1 MKILLL
7 TQWFDPEPTLKGLVF
22 AKELQRQGYEVQVLT
37 GFPNYPTGKIYP
49 GYKLKFKQTE
59 FIDGIEVTRVAL
71 YPSHDSSVLKRI
83 FNYISFAFM
92 AALIGIFS
100 TKKAD
105 VIYAYHPPLTVG
117 VAAIFIKLFR
127 RTPIIYDIQDMWP
140 DTLKATG
147 MLNNDRLLNF
157 ISIICQQVYK
167 YVDHIVVL
175 SPGFK
180 KLLINRKVPEN
191 KISVIYNWCDEEA
204 LESKTILKDEYDQLL
219 SDKFNLVFA
228 GNLGK
233 AQSLDTL
240 INVAQN
246 LRHNPRIQLV
256 FVGDGTERYLLI
268 AKVDELNLDN
278 VVFIPRVPMSEVGG
292 ILKKADVLIVHL
304 KDDKLFEITI
314 PSKTQA
320 YMAIGKP
327 ILMAVKGDALDI
339 IKEAKAGAIAQ
350 PDDIESI
357 LEAINYLYN
366 SSSSALIQMG
376 ENSRKYYMEEMSLE
390 KSCKKFIEVFE
401 MVRRKENSNN
411 V

>member
-22 AKELQRQGYEVQVLT
+22 AKELQRQGHEVQVLT

-49 GYKLKFKQTE
+49 GYKLRFKQTE
-59 FIDGIEVTRVAL
+59 FIDGIKVTRVAL

-92 AALIGIFS
+92 TALIGIFS
-100 TKKAD
+100 TKKAE

-117 VAAIFIKLFR
+117 LAAILIKFFR
-127 RTPIIYDIQDMWP
+127 RIPIVYDIQDMWP

-147 MLNNDRLLNF
+147 MLNNERLLNI
-157 ISIICQQVYK
+157 ISTICKQVYK

-180 KLLINRKVPEN
+180 KLLIDRKVPEN

-204 LESKTILKDEYDQLL
+204 LERKTILKDEYNQIL

-233 AQSLDTL
+233 AQGLETL
-240 INVAQN
+240 INVAKH
-246 LRHNPRIQLV
+246 LRENQRIQLV
-256 FVGDGTERYLLI
+256 FVGDGTERELLI
-268 AKVDELNLDN
+268 KKVTELNLKN

-292 ILKKADVLIVHL
+292 ILKKADILIVHL
-304 KDDKLFEITI
+304 KDDQLFEITI

-327 ILMAVKGDALDI
+327 ILMAVKGDASEI
-339 IKEAKAGAIAQ
+339 IKNAQAGAIAQ
-350 PDDIESI
+350 PENTESI
-357 LEAINYLYN
+357 LKAINYLYN
-366 SSSSALIQMG
+366 SSSSDLMEMG
-376 ENSRKYYMEEMSLE
+376 ENSKKYYIDEMSLE

-401 MVRRKENSNN
+401 MVRKKESRN

>member
-22 AKELQRQGYEVQVLT
+22 AKELQRQGHEVQVLT

-49 GYKLKFKQTE
+49 GYKLRFKQTE

-117 VAAIFIKLFR
+117 LAAILIKFFR
-127 RTPIIYDIQDMWP
+127 RIPIVYDIQDMWP

-147 MLNNDRLLNF
+147 MLNNERLLNI
-157 ISIICQQVYK
+157 ISIICKQVYK

-180 KLLINRKVPEN
+180 KLLINREVQED

-233 AQSLDTL
+233 AQGLDTS
-240 INVAQN
+240 INVAQH
-246 LRHNPRIQLV
+246 LRDNQRIQLV
-256 FVGDGTERYLLI
+256 FVGDGTERDLLI
-268 AKVDELNLDN
+268 AKVAELNLEN

-327 ILMAVKGDALDI
+327 VLMAVKGDASDI

-350 PDDIESI
+350 PDDTESI
-357 LEAINYLYN
+357 LEAINYLYH
-366 SSSSALIQMG
+366 SSSSELMQMG
-376 ENSRKYYMEEMSLE
+376 ENSKKYYIDEMSLK

-401 MVRRKENSNN
+401 MVKSKESSN

>member
-7 TQWFDPEPTLKGLVF
+7 TQWFDPEPTLKGLVL
-22 AKELQRQGYEVQVLT
+22 ARELQRQGHEVQVLT

-49 GYKLKFKQTE
+49 GYKLRLKQTE

-71 YPSHDSSVLKRI
+71 YPSHDSSVIKRV

-92 AALIGIFS
+92 AALMGIFS

-117 VAAIFIKLFR
+117 LAAILIKFFR
-127 RTPIIYDIQDMWP
+127 RTPIVYDIQDMWP

-147 MLNNDRLLNF
+147 MLNNDRLLNI
-157 ISIICQQVYK
+157 ISITCKQVYK

-180 KLLINRKVPEN
+180 KLLIDRKVPEN

-204 LESKTILKDEYDQLL
+204 LESKTILKDEYNQIL
-219 SDKFNLVFA
+219 SDRFNLVFA

-233 AQSLDTL
+233 AQGLDTL
-240 INVAQN
+240 INVAQSLKDN
-246 LRHNPRIQLV
+246 SRIQLV
-256 FVGDGTERYLLI
+256 FVGDGTERDSLI
-268 AKVDELNLDN
+268 LKVAELGLEN

-327 ILMAVKGDALDI
+327 ILMAVKGDASDI
-339 IKEAKAGAIAQ
+339 VESAQAGAIAQ
-350 PDDIESI
+350 PDNTESI
-357 LEAINYLYN
+357 VEAIKYLYN
-366 SSSSALIQMG
+366 SSSSALRQMG
-376 ENSRKYYMEEMSLE
+376 ENSKKYYIDEMSLE
-390 KSCKKFIEVFE
+390 KSCKKFNEVFE
-401 MVRRKENSNN
+401 MVRRKRNSN

>member
-22 AKELQRQGYEVQVLT
+22 AKELQRQGHEVQVLT
-37 GFPNYPTGKIYP
+37 GFPNYPTGKIYD
-49 GYKLKFKQTE
+49 GYKLRFKQTE
-59 FIDGIEVTRVAL
+59 YIDGIEVTRVAL

-180 KLLINRKVPEN
+180 KLLINREVPEN

-204 LESKTILKDEYDQLL
+204 LESKTILKEEYNQIL
-219 SDKFNLVFA
+219 SNKFNLVFA

-233 AQSLDTL
+233 AQGLDTL
-240 INVAQN
+240 INVAKALQN
-246 LRHNPRIQLV
+246 NNQIQLV
-256 FVGDGTERYLLI
+256 FVGDGTERELLI
-268 AKVDELNLDN
+268 TKVAELNLEN
-278 VVFIPRVPMSEVGG
+278 VAFIPRVPMSEVGG
-292 ILKKADVLIVHL
+292 ILKRADVLIVHL

-320 YMAIGKP
+320 YMAMGKP
-327 ILMAVKGDALDI
+327 ILMAVKGDASDI
-339 IKEAKAGAIAQ
+339 VSKAQAGVIAK
-350 PDDIESI
+350 PEDTESI
-357 LEAINYLYN
+357 LLAINSLYHLDKPN
-366 SSSSALIQMG
+366 LLKMG
-376 ENSRKYYMEEMSLE
+376 ENSKKYYMNEMSLE
-390 KSCKKFIEVFE
+390 KSCNKFIEIFN
-401 MVRRKENSNN
+401 MVKKWK
-411 V
+411 

>member
-180 KLLINRKVPEN
+180 KLLINREVPEN

-376 ENSRKYYMEEMSLE
+376 ENSRKYYIEEMSLE

>member
-22 AKELQRQGYEVQVLT
+22 ARELQRQGHEVQVLT

-49 GYKLKFKQTE
+49 GYKLRLKQTE

-71 YPSHDSSVLKRI
+71 YPSHDSSVIKRI

-92 AALIGIFS
+92 AALMGIFS

-117 VAAIFIKLFR
+117 LAAILIKFFR
-127 RTPIIYDIQDMWP
+127 RTPIVYDIQDMWP

-147 MLNNDRLLNF
+147 MLNNDRLLNI
-157 ISIICQQVYK
+157 ISIICKQVYK

-180 KLLINRKVPEN
+180 KLLIDRKVPEN

-204 LESKTILKDEYDQLL
+204 LESKTILKDEYNQIL
-219 SDKFNLVFA
+219 SDRFNLVFA

-233 AQSLDTL
+233 AQGLDTL
-240 INVAQN
+240 INVAQSLKDN
-246 LRHNPRIQLV
+246 SRIQLV
-256 FVGDGTERYLLI
+256 FVGDGTERDSLI
-268 AKVDELNLDN
+268 FKVAELGLEN

-327 ILMAVKGDALDI
+327 ILMAVKGDASDI
-339 IKEAKAGAIAQ
+339 VESAQAGAIAQ
-350 PDDIESI
+350 PDNTESI
-357 LEAINYLYN
+357 VEAIKYLYN
-366 SSSSALIQMG
+366 SSSSALRQMG
-376 ENSRKYYMEEMSLE
+376 GNSKKYYIDEMSLE
-390 KSCKKFIEVFE
+390 KSCKKFNEVFE
-401 MVRRKENSNN
+401 MVRRKENSN

>member
-22 AKELQRQGYEVQVLT
+22 AKELQRQGHEVQVLT
-37 GFPNYPTGKIYP
+37 GFPNYPVGKIYE

-92 AALIGIFS
+92 AALIGIFV

-117 VAAIFIKLFR
+117 IAAIFIKFFR
-127 RTPIIYDIQDMWP
+127 RTPIVYDIQDMWP

-147 MLNNDRLLNF
+147 MLNNDKLLNI
-157 ISIICQQVYK
+157 ISMVCNQVYK

-180 KLLINRKVPEN
+180 QLLMNRNVNED

-204 LESKTILKDEYDQLL
+204 LETQTILKEEYNQIL
-219 SDKFNLVFA
+219 SDKFNLIFA

-233 AQSLDTL
+233 AQGLDTL
-240 INVAQN
+240 INVAKVLQN
-246 LRHNPRIQLV
+246 NSQIQLV
-256 FVGDGTERYLLI
+256 FVGDGTERDLLI
-268 AKVDELNLDN
+268 KKVAELNLEN
-278 VVFIPRVPMSEVGG
+278 VAFIPRVPMSEVGG
-292 ILKKADVLIVHL
+292 ILKRADVLIVHL

-320 YMAIGKP
+320 YMAMGKP
-327 ILMAVKGDALDI
+327 ILMAVKGDASDI
-339 IKEAKAGAIAQ
+339 VSKAQAGVIAK
-350 PDDIESI
+350 PEDTESI
-357 LEAINYLYN
+357 LLAISSLYHLN
-366 SSSSALIQMG
+366 QPDLLKMG
-376 ENSRKYYMEEMSLE
+376 ENSKRYYMNEMSLE
-390 KSCKKFIEVFE
+390 KSCNKFIEIFNIV
-401 MVRRKENSNN
+401 KKWK
-411 V
+411 

>member
-7 TQWFDPEPTLKGLVF
+7 TQWFDPEPTFKGLTF
-22 AKELQRQGYEVQVLT
+22 AKELKRQGHDVQVLT
-37 GFPNYPTGKIYP
+37 GFPNYPSGKIYD
-49 GYKLKFKQTE
+49 GYKLRFKQTE

-127 RTPIIYDIQDMWP
+127 RIPIVYDIQDMWP
-140 DTLKATG
+140 DTLNATG
-147 MLNNDRLLNF
+147 MLNNKKILNF
-157 ISIICQQVYK
+157 IGSVCKLVYK
-167 YVDHIVVL
+167 FVDHIVVL

-180 KLLINRKVPEN
+180 QLLIERDVSEE

-327 ILMAVKGDALDI
+327 VLMAVKGDASDI

-350 PDDIESI
+350 PDDAESI
-357 LEAINYLYN
+357 LEAINYLYH
-366 SSSSALIQMG
+366 SSSSELMQMG
-376 ENSRKYYMEEMSLE
+376 ENSKKYYIDEMSLE

-401 MVRRKENSNN
+401 MVIRKENSN

>member
-22 AKELQRQGYEVQVLT
+22 AKELQRQGHEVQVLT
-37 GFPNYPTGKIYP
+37 GFPNYPVGKIYE

-92 AALIGIFS
+92 AALIGIFA

-117 VAAIFIKLFR
+117 MAAIFIKLFR
-127 RTPIIYDIQDMWP
+127 RTPIVYDIQDMWP

-147 MLNNDRLLNF
+147 MLNNDKLLNI
-157 ISIICQQVYK
+157 ISMVCNQVYK

-180 KLLINRKVPEN
+180 KLLINRKVKED
-191 KISVIYNWCDEEA
+191 KISIIYNWCDEEA
-204 LESKTILKDEYDQLL
+204 LENKAILKNEYDQIL
-219 SDKFNLVFA
+219 SNKFNLVFA

-233 AQSLDTL
+233 AQGLDTL
-240 INVAQN
+240 INVARH
-246 LRHNPRIQLV
+246 LRNNQQIQLV
-256 FVGDGTERYLLI
+256 FVGDGTERDLLI
-268 AKVDELNLDN
+268 AKVAELNLKN

-292 ILKKADVLIVHL
+292 ILQKADILIVHL

-327 ILMAVKGDALDI
+327 ILMAVKGDASDI
-339 IKEAKAGAIAQ
+339 LKDAQAGAIAQ
-350 PDDIESI
+350 PENTESI
-357 LEAINYLYN
+357 LKAINYLYN
-366 SSSSALIQMG
+366 SSSSELMQMG
-376 ENSRKYYMEEMSLE
+376 ENSKKYYIDEMSLE

-401 MVRRKENSNN
+401 MVRRKESSN

>member
-22 AKELQRQGYEVQVLT
+22 AKELQRQGHDVQVLT

-49 GYKLKFKQTE
+49 GYKLRFKQTE

-117 VAAIFIKLFR
+117 VAAIFIKFFR

-147 MLNNDRLLNF
+147 MLNNDRLLNL

-180 KLLINRKVPEN
+180 KLLINREVPEN

-204 LESKTILKDEYDQLL
+204 LESKTVLKDEYDQLL

-327 ILMAVKGDALDI
+327 VLMAVKGDASDI

-350 PDDIESI
+350 PDDAESI
-357 LEAINYLYN
+357 LEAINYLYH
-366 SSSSALIQMG
+366 SSSSELMQMG
-376 ENSRKYYMEEMSLE
+376 ENSKKYYIDEMSLE

-401 MVRRKENSNN
+401 MVIRKENSN

>member
-22 AKELQRQGYEVQVLT
+22 AKELQRQGHEVQVLT

-92 AALIGIFS
+92 AMLVGIFA

-117 VAAIFIKLFR
+117 IAAIFIKLFR
-127 RTPIIYDIQDMWP
+127 CTPIVYDIQDMWP

-147 MLNNDRLLNF
+147 MLKNDKLLNI
-157 ISIICQQVYK
+157 ISMVCDQVYK

-180 KLLINRKVPEN
+180 KLLINRKVEED

-204 LESKTILKDEYDQLL
+204 LKSKTILKDKYNQIL

-233 AQSLDTL
+233 AQGLETL
-240 INVAQN
+240 INVAKH
-246 LRHNPRIQLV
+246 LRVNQRIQLV
-256 FVGDGTERYLLI
+256 FVGDGTERELLI
-268 AKVDELNLDN
+268 NKVTELNLNN

-292 ILKKADVLIVHL
+292 ILKKADILVVHL
-304 KDDKLFEITI
+304 KDDQLFEITI

-327 ILMAVKGDALDI
+327 ILMAVKGDASDI
-339 IKEAKAGAIAQ
+339 IKDAQAGAIAQ
-350 PDDIESI
+350 PENTESI
-357 LEAINYLYN
+357 LKAINYLYN
-366 SSSSALIQMG
+366 SSSLELMQMA
-376 ENSRKYYMEEMSLE
+376 ENSKKYYINEMSLE

-401 MVRRKENSNN
+401 MVGRKGE
-411 V
+411 

>member
-22 AKELQRQGYEVQVLT
+22 AKELQRQGHEVQVLT
-37 GFPNYPTGKIYP
+37 GFPNYPVGKIYE

-92 AALIGIFS
+92 AALIGIFV

-117 VAAIFIKLFR
+117 IAAIFIKFFR
-127 RTPIIYDIQDMWP
+127 RTPIVYDIQDMWP

-147 MLNNDRLLNF
+147 MLNNDKLLNI
-157 ISIICQQVYK
+157 ISMVCNQVYK

-180 KLLINRKVPEN
+180 QLLMNRNVNED

-204 LESKTILKDEYDQLL
+204 LETQTILKEEYNQIL
-219 SDKFNLVFA
+219 SDKFNLIFA

-233 AQSLDTL
+233 AQGLDTL
-240 INVAQN
+240 INVAKVLQN
-246 LRHNPRIQLV
+246 NSQIQLV
-256 FVGDGTERYLLI
+256 FVGDGTERDLLI
-268 AKVDELNLDN
+268 KKVAELNLEN
-278 VVFIPRVPMSEVGG
+278 VAFIPRVPMSEVGG
-292 ILKKADVLIVHL
+292 ILKRADVLIVHL

-320 YMAIGKP
+320 YMAMGKP
-327 ILMAVKGDALDI
+327 ILMAVKGDASDI
-339 IKEAKAGAIAQ
+339 VSKAQAGVIAK
-350 PDDIESI
+350 PEDTESI
-357 LEAINYLYN
+357 LLAISSLYHLN
-366 SSSSALIQMG
+366 QPDLLKMG
-376 ENSRKYYMEEMSLE
+376 ENSKRYYMNEMSLE
-390 KSCKKFIEVFE
+390 KSCNKFIEIFN
-401 MVRRKENSNN
+401 MVKKWK
-411 V
+411 

>member
-22 AKELQRQGYEVQVLT
+22 AKELQRQGHEVQVLT
-37 GFPNYPTGKIYP
+37 GFPNYPTGKIYD
-49 GYKLKFKQTE
+49 GYKLRFKQTE
-59 FIDGIEVTRVAL
+59 YIEGIEVTRVAL

-92 AALIGIFS
+92 AALIGIFA

-105 VIYAYHPPLTVG
+105 VIYTYHPPLTVG
-117 VAAIFIKLFR
+117 VAALLIKLFR
-127 RTPIIYDIQDMWP
+127 RIPIVYDIQDMWP

-147 MLNNDRLLNF
+147 MLNNQKLLNI
-157 ISIICQQVYK
+157 ISLVCDQVYK

-180 KLLINRKVPEN
+180 QLLMNRNVNED
-191 KISVIYNWCDEEA
+191 KISVIYNWCDEKA
-204 LESKTILKDEYDQLL
+204 LENRPILKDEYNQIL

-233 AQSLDTL
+233 AQGLDTL
-240 INVAQN
+240 INVAKH
-246 LRHNPRIQLV
+246 LKDNPRIQLV
-256 FVGDGTERYLLI
+256 FVGDGTERDLLI
-268 AKVDELNLDN
+268 RKVAELNLKN
-278 VVFIPRVPMSEVGG
+278 VVFIPRVLMSEVGG
-292 ILKKADVLIVHL
+292 ILQKADILIVHL

-327 ILMAVKGDALDI
+327 ILMAVKGDASDI
-339 IKEAKAGAIAQ
+339 LKDAQAGAIAQ
-350 PDDIESI
+350 PENTESI
-357 LEAINYLYN
+357 LKAINYLYN
-366 SSSSALIQMG
+366 SSSSELMQMG
-376 ENSRKYYMEEMSLE
+376 ENSKKYYIDEMSLE

-401 MVRRKENSNN
+401 MVRRKESSN

>member
-22 AKELQRQGYEVQVLT
+22 AKELQRQGHEVQVLT
-37 GFPNYPTGKIYP
+37 GFPNYPVGKIYE

-92 AALIGIFS
+92 ATLIGIFA

-117 VAAIFIKLFR
+117 MAAIFIKFFR
-127 RTPIIYDIQDMWP
+127 RIPIVYDIQDMWP

-147 MLNNDRLLNF
+147 MLNNDKLLNI
-157 ISIICQQVYK
+157 ISIVCNQVYK

-180 KLLINRKVPEN
+180 KLLINRKVKED
-191 KISVIYNWCDEEA
+191 KISIIYNWCDEKA
-204 LESKTILKDEYDQLL
+204 LENKGVLKGEYNQLFL
-219 SDKFNLVFA
+219 DKFNLVFA

-233 AQSLDTL
+233 AQGLDTL
-240 INVAQN
+240 INVAKH
-246 LRHNPRIQLV
+246 LKDNPRIQLV
-256 FVGDGTERYLLI
+256 FVGDGTERDLLI
-268 AKVDELNLDN
+268 TKVADLNLKN
-278 VVFIPRVPMSEVGG
+278 VVFIPRVPMSEVGV
-292 ILKKADVLIVHL
+292 ILKKADILIVHL

-327 ILMAVKGDALDI
+327 ILMAVKGDASDI
-339 IKEAKAGAIAQ
+339 IKNAQAGAIAQ
-350 PDDIESI
+350 PEDTESI
-357 LEAINYLYN
+357 VEAINYLYH
-366 SSSSALIQMG
+366 SSSSDLMQMG
-376 ENSRKYYMEEMSLE
+376 ENSKKHYTDEMSLE
-390 KSCKKFIEVFE
+390 RSCKKFIEVFE
-401 MVRRKENSNN
+401 MVKRKENSN

>member
-22 AKELQRQGYEVQVLT
+22 AKELQRQGHEVQVLT

-49 GYKLKFKQTE
+49 GYKLRFKQTE

-147 MLNNDRLLNF
+147 MLNNERLLNI
-157 ISIICQQVYK
+157 ISIICKQVYK

-180 KLLINRKVPEN
+180 KLLINREVPEN

-327 ILMAVKGDALDI
+327 VLMAVKGDASDI

-350 PDDIESI
+350 PDDAESI
-357 LEAINYLYN
+357 LEAINYLYH
-366 SSSSALIQMG
+366 SSSSELMQMG
-376 ENSRKYYMEEMSLE
+376 ENSKKYYIDEMSLE

-401 MVRRKENSNN
+401 MVIRKENSN